1 MLSKKALSISP
12 SPTMAIDSKAK
23 EMKSQGIDVIGFGA
37 GEPDFD
43 TPAHIRDAAIN
54 AINEGHTRY
63 TPAAGTPELK
73 EAICRKLKRDNNLEY
88 SPAQVV
94 VSNGAKH
101 SLSNAFTAI
110 LNPGD
115 EVLIPIPFWVSYPE
129 MVKLSDGIPVPVETD
144 EKNSF
149 IVTPEDL
156 EKAHS
161 KKTRA
166 LVLNSPSNPTGQI
179 CSEKQLKAV
188 ADFCL
193 DKEIFII
200 SDEIYENLVYGS
212 RKHYSIAAF
221 NEKVKD
227 LTILVN
233 GVSKSYAMT
242 GWRIGYTAS
251 SAELAK
257 VMANVQSH
265 TASNPNT
272 IAQKAS
278 LAALE
283 GPQNCVEEMRLA
295 FDERRRYMYKKVME
309 IPLLDAL
316 EPEGTFYMFVSMAG
330 AIGKKANGI
339 IINSS
344 DDFAALLLE
353 KQKVAVVPGTGFGA
367 PEYMRLS
374 FATSMENIIEGLKRI
389 SAFIEEL
396 N

>member
-374 FATSMENIIEGLKRI
+374 FATSMENIVEGLKRI